1 MIIFTELLERAKSE
15 PIAIH
20 TPTEEQ
26 AKALLAKL
34 NKKGYKWL
42 GGRKLTIETL
52 YEYYKENSCYCFGI
66 DTLLL
71 SKKVMY
77 GPLSFYEE
85 YYTVVEFKDIDF
97 KEE

>member
-1 MIIFTELLERAKSE
+1 MIRFNELLERAKSE
-15 PIAIH
+15 AIAVH
-20 TPTEEQ
+20 TSIESQ
-26 AKALLAKL
+26 ATTLLSEL

-66 DTLLL
+66 DILLL

-85 YYTVVEFKDIDF
+85 YYTIVEFQDINF